1 MKLLSI
7 TKEADKIVF
16 EKKTS
21 SGKPTL
27 ILHYADYCGHCI
39 RFKPTWATVVTAL
52 AANRGIHVV
61 EIEATNADIL
71 KKYTK
76 DIRGYPT
83 IRVLKNGAFTEYT
96 GARALAP
103 IVNFAKSHVADK
115 RA

>member
-7 TKEADKIVF
+7 TKAADKIAF
-16 EKKTS
+16 EKKAS
-21 SGKPTL
+21 SDKPIL
-27 ILHYADYCGHCI
+27 LLHYADYCGHCI
-39 RFKPTWATVVTAL
+39 RFKPTWVTVAAAL
-52 AANRGIHVV
+52 AANRGVHVV
-61 EIEATNADIL
+61 EIEANNADIL

-83 IRVLKNGAFTEYT
+83 IRVLKNGTFTEYT

-103 IVNFAKSHVADK
+103 IVNFANSHIADT